1 MRAILMLVVMAGGTA
16 AAEPNDSMRLRA
28 RAALALAFAPPT
40 YAEQHAK
47 ALKEGKPLVV
57 FVGQPAKPV
66 AGCVCVAC
74 DTFPDVTGAAVVVGL
89 PDGGTLR
96 RIDVPGTPTEASI
109 RIAVAATPG
118 ERVAKLP
125 AK

>member
-1 MRAILMLVVMAGGTA
+1 MRAILMAAVVANGA
-16 AAEPNDSMRLRA
+16 SAAEPGEAMALRA

-47 ALKEGKPLVV
+47 ALKDGKPLVV

-74 DTFPDVTGAAVVVGL
+74 ETFPDVTGAAVVVGL
-89 PDGGTLR
+89 PDRGSLR
-96 RIDVPGTPTEASI
+96 RLDVPGTPTEEAI
-109 RIAVAATPG
+109 RSATAVTPG
-118 ERVAKLP
+118 NLVAKLP